1 MKGLTM
7 KGIVFSEFLELVDE
21 EFSMETCEQVLEM
34 SDLPS
39 GGVYTSIGTYDPQEM
54 RTLLGNLHE
63 VTGVP
68 VPDLLQTFG
77 RHLFG
82 FFVTSFPMF
91 FEGVHSTFAFLPRV
105 HSYVH
110 LEVRKLYPDAS
121 LPTFACE
128 EPADGVMVMSYR
140 SQNDL
145 PDLAHGLIQ
154 GCIEH
159 YGEALRCS
167 MERVGGEPPETVFTI
182 API

>member
-1 MKGLTM
+1 M

-39 GGVYTSIGTYDPQEM
+39 GGAYTAIGTYDPQEM

-77 RHLFG
+77 RYLFR

-91 FEGVHSTFAFLPRV
+91 FEGVSSTFEFLPRV
-105 HSYVH
+105 HEYVH
-110 LEVRKLYPDAS
+110 VEVRKLYPDAS
-121 LPTFACE
+121 LPTFAGE
-128 EPADGVMVMSYR
+128 GPVDGVMTMSYR
-140 SQNDL
+140 SQSDL
-145 PDLAHGLIQ
+145 PDLAEGLIQ

-159 YGEALRCS
+159 YDEPLQS
-167 MERVGGEPPETVFTI
+167 TMERVGGDPPETIFTI
-182 API
+182 GPK